1 MTVSAEGTPRAVG
14 RPPATTS
21 AELEHAALALF
32 YDKGFDDT
40 TVDDI
45 ARAAGISRRTFF
57 RYYASKN
64 DVAWGDFDEHLAR
77 FQAHFDAV
85 APTVPMT
92 TALLEC
98 ILAFNDF
105 SDEELPWLRRRMT
118 LLLGVPALQ
127 AHSVLRYAAW
137 CDIVAGFVARRS
149 GGSQG
154 TLHAQVMARCALGA
168 AVAAYEHWLE
178 DEGTALR
185 DVLEEALTI
194 WLHTGDAVGPRCV
207 PERPRAPEQTGA
219 PEQTRAPDQT
229 RAPRQPSPAREA
241 ATST

>member
-1 MTVSAEGTPRAVG
+1 VAVSGEGTARTVG
-14 RPPATTS
+14 RPPVTTR
-21 AELEHAALALF
+21 AELEHTALALF
-32 YDKGFDDT
+32 VDKGFDDT

-85 APTVPMT
+85 ASAVPTAK
-92 TALLEC
+92 ALLEC

-105 SDEELPWLRRRMT
+105 SDEELPWLRQRMT

-127 AHSVLRYAAW
+127 AHSALRYAAW

-149 GGSQG
+149 GGSPRQ
-154 TLHAQVMARCALGA
+154 LRAQVVARCALGT
-168 AVAAYEHWLE
+168 AVAAYEHWL
-178 DEGTALR
+178 DHDGSALR
-185 DVLEEALTI
+185 AVLEEALTI
-194 WLHTGDAVGPRCV
+194 WLHTDDTLARLGMPA
-207 PERPRAPEQTGA
+207 QTGA
-219 PEQTRAPDQT
+219 PEGDGSGSRVTSGTRGQAPP
-229 RAPRQPSPAREA
+229 RAA
-241 ATST
+241 AIAT